1 MVKKNEYIGW
11 NREDRDLLVELKT
24 EMVALREDVKDLK
37 DGVKMDIEFLKAD
50 KISRAEAVRINT
62 DQQVINQDVETRMR
76 TSEKKLTQII
86 TWGSAGV
93 LILGIIQFLVGKFL

>member
-11 NREDRDLLVELKT
+11 NRDDRDLLVELKT
-24 EMVALREDVKDLK
+24 EMVALRDDVRDLK
-37 DGVKMDIEFLKAD
+37 DGVKSDIEFLKND

-62 DQQVINQDVETRMR
+62 DQQTINQDMEARQRKTET
-76 TSEKKLTQII
+76 SITQIK

-93 LILGIIQFLVGKFL
+93 LALGIIEFLINHFI